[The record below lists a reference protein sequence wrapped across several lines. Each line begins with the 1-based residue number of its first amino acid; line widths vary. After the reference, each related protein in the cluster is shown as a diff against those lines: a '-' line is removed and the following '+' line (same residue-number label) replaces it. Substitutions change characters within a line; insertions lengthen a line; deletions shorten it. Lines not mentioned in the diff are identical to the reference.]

1 MIIIDYLNQGRYLK
15 RVTDQQPAIQGHV
28 NYVIEQLTGSGVVDI
43 TPTDSTSV
51 VTAYIPVDS
60 NADTFT
66 IDISKL
72 DSNVTEVN
80 IDVKDFV
87 AKGKPFKGNKQVW
100 IKNQAGNNVTIDPQF
115 KFPLGVTPP
124 FSAGQDKIDVITL
137 AVGPFEGIYAAATL
151 SYDLY

>member
-1 MIIIDYLNQGRYLK
+1 MRIIDYLNQGRYLK

-28 NYVIEQLTGSGVVDI
+28 NYVIEQLAGSGAVDI
-43 TPTDSTSV
+43 TPTDSSAV

-72 DSNVTEVN
+72 DSSVTELN

-100 IKNQAGNNVTIDPQF
+100 IKNQAGNNVNIDPQF
-115 KFPLGVTPP
+115 EFPSGTTPS
-124 FSAGQDKIDVITL
+124 FSAGQEKIDIITL
-137 AVGPFEGIYAAATL
+137 SVGPFEGIYAVATL
-151 SYDLY
+151 GYDFY

>member
-1 MIIIDYLNQGRYLK
+1 MRIIDYLNQGRYLK

-28 NYVIEQLTGSGVVDI
+28 NYVIEQLTSGIVDI
-43 TPTDSTSV
+43 TPTDSSEV

-72 DSNVTEVN
+72 DSNVLAVN

-100 IKNQAGNNVTIDPQF
+100 IKHQVGNNVNIDPQME
-115 KFPLGVTPP
+115 FPLGVTPP
-124 FSAGQDKIDVITL
+124 FSVGQEKIDVITL

>member
-1 MIIIDYLNQGRYLK
+1 MRIIDYLNQGRYLK

-28 NYVIEQLTGSGVVDI
+28 NYVIEQLAGSGAVDI
-43 TPTDSTSV
+43 TPTDSLAV

-72 DSNVTEVN
+72 DSSVTELN

-87 AKGKPFKGNKQVW
+87 FNGGLNYFSYVPLHLFDNLLIHPFHFW
-100 IKNQAGNNVTIDPQF
+100 H
-115 KFPLGVTPP
+115 
-124 FSAGQDKIDVITL
+124 
-137 AVGPFEGIYAAATL
+137 Y
-151 SYDLY
+151 

>member
-1 MIIIDYLNQGRYLK
+1 MRIIDYLNQGRYLK

-28 NYVIEQLTGSGVVDI
+28 NYVIEQLAGSGAVDI
-43 TPTDSTSV
+43 TPTDSLAV

-72 DSNVTEVN
+72 DSSVTELN

-100 IKNQAGNNVTIDPQF
+100 IKNQAGNNVNIDPQF
-115 KFPLGVTPP
+115 EFPSGTTPS
-124 FSAGQDKIDVITL
+124 FSAGQEKIDIITL
-137 AVGPFEGIYAAATL
+137 SVGPFEGIYAVATL
-151 SYDLY
+151 GYDIY